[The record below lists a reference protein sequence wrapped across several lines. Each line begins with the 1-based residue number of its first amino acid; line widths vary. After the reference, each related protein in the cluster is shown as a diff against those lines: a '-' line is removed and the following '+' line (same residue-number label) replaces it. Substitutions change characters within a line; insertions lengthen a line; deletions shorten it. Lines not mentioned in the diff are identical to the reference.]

1 MRDIRCRCSH
11 ERSHVTSQM
20 PQRSDH
26 AGLEDKLR
34 TASDRLMA
42 TLDELVE
49 LETTK
54 RAMLPGSD
62 EFVDL
67 AKRIEDL
74 AAAALTH
81 TQRQGDLAEDT
92 RAASGTASAAQHSID
107 DTPPRAMEVILGE
120 WRAAERHLQAAAAA
134 GSPEVTSA
142 EADVRHLRDEYRR
155 AQVMA
160 VSGAPAG

>member
-1 MRDIRCRCSH
+1 
-11 ERSHVTSQM
+11 
-20 PQRSDH
+20 
-26 AGLEDKLR
+26 
-34 TASDRLMA
+34 MA

-92 RAASGTASAAQHSID
+92 RAASGTESAVRHSIE

-120 WRAAERHLQAAAAA
+120 WRAAERHLQAAAA

-142 EADVRHLRDEYRR
+142 EADVRRLRDEYRR

>member
-1 MRDIRCRCSH
+1 
-11 ERSHVTSQM
+11 
-20 PQRSDH
+20 
-26 AGLEDKLR
+26 
-34 TASDRLMA
+34 MA

-81 TQRQGDLAEDT
+81 TQRQGELAEDT
-92 RAASGTASAAQHSID
+92 RAASGTPAELQHSIEE
-107 DTPPRAMEVILGE
+107 TPPRAMEVILGE
-120 WRAAERHLQAAAAA
+120 WRAAERHLQDAEA
-134 GSPEVTSA
+134 GSPDATLA
-142 EADVRHLRDEYRR
+142 IADVNRLRDEYRR
-155 AQVMA
+155 AQVTA
-160 VSGAPAG
+160 QSAASSD